1 MSVTIGG
8 AGGAA
13 GGIDPKANAR
23 RDFQRALERA
33 KGPCLQLAVS
43 LGVLTTG
50 AVWTSVAAPVPGGI
64 PAGAAVIATGAVMGS
79 VVAPLCTLEIKQLV
93 TNYSIFKRDP
103 PVSRAAPVLRLPA
116 CTRWQGAVRTYCR
129 RLEDAVTA
137 LVAGEQ
143 RVVVVLGRVQSAA
156 TALTA
161 ARKTGK
167 RGRIEAAEAKARK
180 ETAAL
185 ADARTATSAAGKRV
199 AGLIRAAGV
208 RGRLTKAQSAATIDA
223 LLATLARRGV
233 PASDVRAVAPAALT
247 PKPVDVLATLGA

>member
-1 MSVTIGG
+1 
-8 AGGAA
+8 
-13 GGIDPKANAR
+13 
-23 RDFQRALERA
+23 
-33 KGPCLQLAVS
+33 
-43 LGVLTTG
+43 
-50 AVWTSVAAPVPGGI
+50 
-64 PAGAAVIATGAVMGS
+64 MGS

-185 ADARTATSAAGKRV
+185 ADARTATSAAGKTGR
-199 AGLIRAAGV
+199 RADPRRGRAWEADQGPVCRDDRRPARDPCPARRAGV
-208 RGRLTKAQSAATIDA
+208 RRARGRARGPDTEAGRRPRH
-223 LLATLARRGV
+223 ARRVGH
-233 PASDVRAVAPAALT
+233 AGND
-247 PKPVDVLATLGA
+247 